1 MANTSYTPLELDK
14 VISIVKD
21 AFTSATERD
30 IYTGDCLQIFIIRK
44 GQPVEVQHYPLKRD

>member
-1 MANTSYTPLELDK
+1 MQGASYTPLELDQ
-14 VISIVKD
+14 VLRIVKD

-44 GQPVEVQHYPLKRD
+44 GRPVEVQHYSLKRD